1 MLILTSYSGKRDNN
15 FYVGKHFIISPIT
28 KFPIFSIEI
37 ITTNRSQQY
46 FDIVKSIEMWRE
58 LLFIIDA
65 KGMGMPVIG
74 DKKTATSRHFY
85 SRKVAFLICYFIFH
99 KQ

>member
-1 MLILTSYSGKRDNN
+1 
-15 FYVGKHFIISPIT
+15 
-28 KFPIFSIEI
+28 
-37 ITTNRSQQY
+37 
-46 FDIVKSIEMWRE
+46 MWRE

-85 SRKVAFLICYFIFH
+85 IRKVAFLICYFIFH